1 MRIAVAL
8 IALFA
13 SMLATSPTAG
23 ALSLPGPTSAAE
35 SGTSSEQD
43 SADTPPMKAAREAP
57 AVVRLRDRRGDVRS
71 PKGDLL
77 AASLVYGEPNI
88 TVRAVTDTM
97 AGVRSRRWQH
107 GLTTMFWYLDTND
120 TYGDEYVVWLYNDGR
135 DRIRAEVREASGTE
149 RLVCRGRFRAK
160 TSYQVRF
167 PASCIGTPK
176 RLRFHV
182 SFGYDVKPKKPEG
195 RVDVAPARGYSDSAR
210 RPRFKTQFI
219 DIYAPA
225 VGRDQDTS
233 VNAQLVRTSDE
244 QSLWDRPV
252 RVYTRPRGATE
263 FTLVGKTRSS
273 DYDGRVHWPVTASRT
288 TDYRFGFRGTRTLLP
303 SLSAIIP
310 INVVRE
316 VNIFPTRSDYAVG
329 QSIRVSGT
337 VAPAESGLG
346 VILQRQ
352 TTTGWVDE
360 ATTTTGTP
368 DDGEV
373 APYEFN
379 FEPATSGA
387 FAYRVVATGDQ
398 IYADSPSG
406 ILEIVVVAA
415 EITAVEAGNG
425 PSDALDPNAEFIV
438 VTNTGTIT
446 VYLASWLVEANLVE
460 IGTITQGAL
469 APGASVQ
476 VHTGSGT
483 DTAKQLYLGR
493 SRPMWPE
500 TGGIA
505 RLYHVNSQLAH
516 EFQYPAG

>member
-13 SMLATSPTAG
+13 SMLAASPTAG
-23 ALSLPGPTSAAE
+23 ALSLPGPTSVTE
-35 SGTSSEQD
+35 SGTSSEQA
-43 SADTPPMKAAREAP
+43 SAETSPMKAAGDAP

-71 PKGDLL
+71 PKGDLV

-88 TVRAVTDTM
+88 KVRAVTSTM
-97 AGVRSRRWQH
+97 ASVRSRRWQH

-120 TYGDEYVVWLYNDGR
+120 TYGDEYVVWLYNNGR
-135 DRIRAEVREASGTE
+135 DRIRAEVHEANDTE

-160 TSYQVRF
+160 SSYQVRF

-182 SFGYDVKPKKPEG
+182 SFGYDVKPKKSDG

-210 RPRFKTQFI
+210 QPRFKTQFT

-225 VGRDQDTS
+225 VGRGEPTG
-233 VNAQLVRTSDE
+233 VNATLVRTSDG

-252 RVYTRPRGATE
+252 QVYARPRGATK

-273 DYDGRVHWPVTASRT
+273 DYDGRVYWGVTASRS
-288 TDYRFGFRGTRTLLP
+288 TDYRLRFPGTRSLLP
-303 SLSAIIP
+303 SLSPTIP
-310 INVVRE
+310 INVVRQ
-316 VNIFPTRSDYAVG
+316 VHIFPMRSDYAVG
-329 QSIRVSGT
+329 QSIRLSGT
-337 VAPAESGLG
+337 VAPAHSGLG

-352 TTTGWVDE
+352 TKTGWVDE

-368 DDGEV
+368 DEGEA
-373 APYEFN
+373 APYEIS

-387 FAYRVVATGDQ
+387 FTYRVVATGDQ
-398 IYADSPSG
+398 TYADSPSDNF
-406 ILEIVVVAA
+406 EIVVVAA

-438 VTNTGTIT
+438 VTNTGTVT
-446 VYLASWLVEANLVE
+446 VYLGSWLVEANLVE
-460 IGTITQGAL
+460 VGTIAQGAL
-469 APGASVQ
+469 APGQSVQ
-476 VHTGSGT
+476 IHTGSGT
-483 DTAKQLYLGR
+483 DTPQQLYLGR
-493 SRPMWPE
+493 SRPMWTE
-500 TGGIA
+500 AGGIA
-505 RLYHVNSQLAH
+505 RLYHVNGQLAH
-516 EFQYPAG
+516 EFQYPPG